1 MTEELSTAMALT
13 EVSVFEDVISTV
25 ELLFRVSSAF
35 EGAVAGQLN
44 GMDELDLSQ
53 VIRDFKS
60 TF

>member
-25 ELLFRVSSAF
+25 GLLFRVSSAF
-35 EGAVAGQLN
+35 EGAVVGQLN
-44 GMDELDLSQ
+44 GRDELDLSQ

>member
-35 EGAVAGQLN
+35 EGAVVGQLN

>member
-35 EGAVAGQLN
+35 EGAVVGQLN
-44 GMDELDLSQ
+44 GRDELDLSQ